1 MSNSDPIHPPAKI
14 AVIGLGNMGRP
25 MAACLA
31 RAGFQ
36 VVGFDTSG
44 EARAHHANAGGA
56 SAATVTEA
64 VQDAAAVITLL
75 PDGRIVRAAIEGI
88 KGQLAPGTV
97 VIDMSSSAP
106 MGTRALGEE
115 LIAAGLAFIDAPV
128 SGGVKRAIDG
138 SLAIMSG
145 GDGSTIDR
153 VDPVLNAMGK
163 SVIRTGPL
171 GSGHAAKALNNYVS
185 AAGLSAAVEA
195 VAIGSRFGIDP
206 GVLVDVLNASTGR
219 NNSTE
224 NKLKQFVI
232 PEKFTSGFALALMA
246 KDIRTADELAHQIGV
261 NAPLADEVAALWDAA
276 LAELGPS
283 ADHAEIGRYLTG
295 KRQAKQ
301 GSSGE
306 T

>member
-1 MSNSDPIHPPAKI
+1 MTNSAAIQPPAKI

-25 MAACLA
+25 MAACVA
-31 RAGFQ
+31 RAGYS
-36 VVGFDTSG
+36 VVGFDTF
-44 EARAHHANAGGA
+44 EAARAKHAETGGT
-56 SAATVTEA
+56 SAATAKEA
-64 VQDAAAVITLL
+64 VTDAAAVITLL
-75 PDGRIVRAAIEGI
+75 PDGKIVRAAVEGF
-88 KGQLAPGTV
+88 KEFLTPGTV

-115 LIAAGLAFIDAPV
+115 LTAAGFGFIDAPV

-138 SLAIMSG
+138 TLAIMAG
-145 GDGSTIDR
+145 GDGGSIDR
-153 VDPVLNAMGK
+153 VEPVLNAMGK
-163 SVIRTGPL
+163 SVFRTGPL

-185 AAGLSAAVEA
+185 AAGLAAAVEA
-195 VAIGSRFGIDP
+195 VAIGGRFGIDP
-206 GVLVDVLNASTGR
+206 NVLVDVLNASTGR

-276 LAELGPS
+276 LEALGPS
-283 ADHAEIGRYLTG
+283 ADHVEIGRYLTA
-295 KRQAKQ
+295 KR
-301 GSSGE
+301 
-306 T
+306 